1 MKFNYQAQSKDN
13 QTQTGNLEASSKE
26 EAISILEKHGLYITS
41 LKEENSSIYNKQIN
55 LFERISKKDVVL
67 FSRQI
72 SIMFK
77 AGVPIVESLRSI
89 AKQTKKSKFK
99 EEINKIGDKV
109 ESGGSLSQAFQL
121 CPKLFSPFYIGMIKS
136 GEVSGRLS
144 ETLDYLA
151 DHQEREFNFNN
162 KIIASLSY
170 PGFIFVVFIGILV
183 LLMTFVIPGL
193 SELFE
198 GKELPLITIIV
209 LGAANFFIRWWWV
222 PVIVIIA
229 GIFLFV
235 RFARTAVGRI
245 TIDAILLRIPM
256 VGEFIKKMNMVRISE
271 NISTLISGGLPIV
284 QALEVTSGVLNSHTY
299 KKIIDETKSAVRRGD
314 LMSSVLIKYP
324 NFFPALFVQMVTVGE
339 KTGSIDTS
347 LTNVVNFYRADVD
360 RALETMVK
368 MMEPLMII
376 LIGGLVGVVVIAILT
391 PIYQINI

>member
-1 MKFNYQAQSKDN
+1 
-13 QTQTGNLEASSKE
+13 
-26 EAISILEKHGLYITS
+26 
-41 LKEENSSIYNKQIN
+41 
-55 LFERISKKDVVL
+55 
-67 FSRQI
+67 
-72 SIMFK
+72 
-77 AGVPIVESLRSI
+77 
-89 AKQTKKSKFK
+89 
-99 EEINKIGDKV
+99 
-109 ESGGSLSQAFQL
+109 
-121 CPKLFSPFYIGMIKS
+121 MIKS

-347 LTNVVNFYRADVD
+347 LMNVVNFYRADVN